1 MNIAIVGAT
10 GLVGRK
16 IIKLCEEFFDTSVE
30 FQLFASK
37 TSEGKILSV
46 NDKDLA
52 IKELNIKN
60 IEPCDIALFSAGGV
74 RSKEYANEFVDR
86 GAFVIDNSST
96 FRMNDDIPLV
106 VYGIN
111 ENTINEKTKIIA
123 NPNCTTMAL
132 VMALKPLHDI
142 FKLVG
147 IVPVSYQAV
156 SGSGKDAV
164 ESLNNELLNLQNSGS
179 APDEK
184 YYKTQIAKNV
194 IPIAGNMTDNGYT
207 DEAVSYTHLTLPT
220 TFGV

>member
-46 NDKDLA
+46 NDKDLP
-52 IKELNIKN
+52 IKELNIRN

-123 NPNCTTMAL
+123 VTHISNVTGAILPIKEITELAHSKNIPVL
-132 VMALKPLHDI
+132 VDGCQGAPHLKLDMQDLDCDFYAISCHKMYGPTGLGV
-142 FKLVG
+142 L
-147 IVPVSYQAV
+147 Y
-156 SGSGKDAV
+156 GKKKWL
-164 ESLNNELLNLQNSGS
+164 EQ
-179 APDEK
+179 
-184 YYKTQIAKNV
+184 
-194 IPIAGNMTDNGYT
+194 
-207 DEAVSYTHLTLPT
+207 LPPY
-220 TFGV
+220 

>member
-74 RSKEYANEFVDR
+74 RS
-86 GAFVIDNSST
+86 
-96 FRMNDDIPLV
+96 
-106 VYGIN
+106 
-111 ENTINEKTKIIA
+111 
-123 NPNCTTMAL
+123 
-132 VMALKPLHDI
+132 
-142 FKLVG
+142 
-147 IVPVSYQAV
+147 
-156 SGSGKDAV
+156 
-164 ESLNNELLNLQNSGS
+164 
-179 APDEK
+179 
-184 YYKTQIAKNV
+184 
-194 IPIAGNMTDNGYT
+194 
-207 DEAVSYTHLTLPT
+207 VSYTHLTLPT
-220 TFGV
+220 SV